1 MANHKPTSTSFIQ
14 KDIKAINKSVIHPS
28 LHNHANRTASL
39 YNNAH
44 QLPTQSRFGSESVID
59 FKIQQ

>member
-1 MANHKPTSTSFIQ
+1 MKS
-14 KDIKAINKSVIHPS
+14 INKSVIHPS
-28 LHNHANRTASL
+28 LTNHASRTASL

-44 QLPTQSRFGSESVID
+44 QLPTQTRFGSESVID